1 MLNKLIL
8 FWIVLLSTFIH
19 AKDLHIKYEISF
31 GIFGKVGGALAHL
44 HTDKN
49 SYGIEIEGEA
59 TGLAKNMSGG
69 RKEIHTSKGSL
80 KNGLFISNTYQ
91 VTKLYKGKK
100 SQKRYSINHKTKKVT
115 KKYIKSQNGKTFY
128 TNQRVLA
135 FYSTNDLLTLYF
147 NIASLITN
155 REKQAIYNFQAV
167 GAEKQNGVVK
177 IVVPALS
184 QKANYWNISAI
195 IHQKIFASNQGEL
208 QLYIDKDGITQ
219 KAILKDVLLF
229 GDITVKR
236 VQE

>member
-1 MLNKLIL
+1 MLYKLTL
-8 FWIVLLSTFIH
+8 FWIVLLNTFIY

-31 GIFGKVGGALAHL
+31 GIFGKVGTALAHL

-49 SYGIEIEGEA
+49 SYSIEIEGKA

-69 RKEIHTSKGSL
+69 REEIHKSRGSL
-80 KNGLFISNTYQ
+80 KNGLFISNSYQ

-100 SQKRYSINHKTKKVT
+100 SQKTYNINHKTKKVT

-147 NIASLITN
+147 NIASLIPN
-155 REKQAIYNFQAV
+155 RAKQAIYTFQAI

-177 IVVPALS
+177 IIVPASS

-195 IHQKIFASNQGEL
+195 IYQKIFASNQGEL

-229 GDITVKR
+229 GDITVQR
-236 VQE
+236 I

>member
-1 MLNKLIL
+1 MLYKSALL
-8 FWIVLLSTFIH
+8 WIVLLSTFIH

-31 GIFGKVGGALAHL
+31 GIFGKVGTALAHL
-44 HTDKN
+44 HTNKN
-49 SYGIEIEGEA
+49 SYNIEIEGEA
-59 TGLAKNMSGG
+59 TGLAKNISGG
-69 RKEIHTSKGSL
+69 RKEKHTSKGSL

-91 VTKLYKGKK
+91 VTKFYKGKK
-100 SQKRYSINHKTKKVT
+100 SQKTYTINHKTKKVS
-115 KKYIKSQNGKTFY
+115 KKYIKSQNDKTFY
-128 TNQRVLA
+128 TNQRILT

-155 REKQAIYNFQAV
+155 RDKQAIYNFQAV

-177 IVVPALS
+177 IIVPASS
-184 QKANYWNISAI
+184 QKGNYWHISAI
-195 IHQKIFASNQGEL
+195 IYQKIFASNQGEL